1 MSSVGY
7 DQLRDQLLKLP
18 PDIIQTLR
26 AALEL
31 EPKYQQKLL
40 DELPDQ
46 QPAGRRDVK
55 VRRAKARDFSREIKW
70 LRENAHLYPGEHLAV
85 SGDELLAH
93 GPDFGEV
100 FDRAKDTGK
109 KFLLGRA
116 DWLQKVRLNLIA
128 YEDSLY
134 LNLHGQ

>member
-1 MSSVGY
+1 
-7 DQLRDQLLKLP
+7 
-18 PDIIQTLR
+18 
-26 AALEL
+26 
-31 EPKYQQKLL
+31 
-40 DELPDQ
+40 
-46 QPAGRRDVK
+46 
-55 VRRAKARDFSREIKW
+55 VRRVKPRDHSRELKW
-70 LRENAHLYPGEHLAV
+70 LHENAHLYRGQHLAV

-100 FDRAKDTGK
+100 FDRAKATGK

>member
-55 VRRAKARDFSREIKW
+55 VRRVKARDFSREIKW

-100 FDRAKDTGK
+100 FDSAKATRSEEHTSELQSLRHLVCRLLLEK
-109 KFLLGRA
+109 KK
-116 DWLQKVRLNLIA
+116 QN
-128 YEDSLY
+128 
-134 LNLHGQ
+134 N